1 MATTQGCNKTYFP
14 LFEKHNW
21 FCFKMNSH
29 NGNMRDVCFC
39 YKLMKINKCME
50 IWLKNVD
57 MDQVYFTKS
66 IKKIIAP
73 IDALFTWVNFVS
85 SYKYVLNLLLEK
97 TY

>member
-1 MATTQGCNKTYFP
+1 
-14 LFEKHNW
+14 
-21 FCFKMNSH
+21 
-29 NGNMRDVCFC
+29 
-39 YKLMKINKCME
+39 
-50 IWLKNVD
+50 